1 MYTGTGIYTLP
12 QAERLTNVSAKKI
25 RRWLYGHD
33 YPSTSGARTSRRFSS
48 PLWTPQLN
56 RKEYEAD
63 VIGFNDLLE
72 VRFVSAFAQ
81 HGVPLPVIRRCLE
94 TARELFGIDYPLS
107 SGLFKTD
114 GRTIFAQALKQ
125 SSEEDALL
133 DLKSR
138 QFAFKDIINPS
149 LYAGIEYDGQLASK
163 WFPKGRRQHVV
174 LDPVRQFGAPILNET
189 GTPTD
194 VLYASYL
201 AEGATPEATEQ
212 TARAYDLPNKLVSAA
227 ILFEEGLKR
236 SLH

>member
-25 RRWLYGHD
+25 RRWLYGHS
-33 YPSTSGARTSRRFSS
+33 YPAKPNEGKSRRFSI
-48 PLWTPQLN
+48 PLWSPQLN
-56 RKEYEAD
+56 RSEYDAD

-72 VRFVSAFAQ
+72 VRFVSAFVQ
-81 HGVPLPVIRRCLE
+81 HGVPLQVIRKCLE
-94 TARELFGIDYPLS
+94 TAKELFGINYPLS

-114 GRTIFAQALKQ
+114 GRTIFAQALKE
-125 SSEEDALL
+125 SSEDEALL

-138 QFAFKDIINPS
+138 QFAFKDIIKPS
-149 LYAGIEYDGQLASK
+149 LYAGIEYDGQLARK
-163 WFPKGRRQHVV
+163 WFPGGPRQHVV
-174 LDPVRQFGAPILNET
+174 LDPARQFGAPILDET

-201 AEGATPEATEQ
+201 AEGATPEAIKQ
-212 TARAYDLPNKLVSAA
+212 TAQVYEVPVKLVNYA
-227 ILFEEGLKR
+227 IVFEEGLKR